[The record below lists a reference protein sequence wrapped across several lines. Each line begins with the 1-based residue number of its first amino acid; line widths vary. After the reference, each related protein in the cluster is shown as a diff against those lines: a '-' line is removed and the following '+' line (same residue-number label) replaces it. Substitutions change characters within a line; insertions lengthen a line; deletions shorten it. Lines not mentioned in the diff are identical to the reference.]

1 MECEKLDIAN
11 IIELQKIRELLV
23 EHPDLLA
30 LFEVLMVIVNNKIQE
45 EDKQSK

>member
-1 MECEKLDIAN
+1 MECEKLDIGN
-11 IIELQKIRELLV
+11 IIELQRIRELLV

-45 EDKQSK
+45 EDKQST